1 METTST
7 SNTTMVN
14 GMTFNE
20 WYLYNNRLPMV
31 ISAAKRLRIKAVK
44 LANEARANP
53 QDKKLQKA
61 ASKAAAMAESRAQI
75 ADEVTGIV
83 EKRQNW
89 RDEADR
95 PDYTKQN
102 WYEK

>member
-1 METTST
+1 METETI
-7 SNTTMVN
+7 MV
-14 GMTFNE
+14 GDITFRE
-20 WYLYNNRLPMV
+20 WYLYNNRLPIV
-31 ISAAKRLRIKAVK
+31 ISVAKRLRIKATK
-44 LANEARANP
+44 LAIEARANP

-75 ADEVTGIV
+75 ADEVSGILG
-83 EKRQNW
+83 RRTQW